1 MNSDWGRRAKT
12 MAAGLVLAWLAAAPL
27 SAAEIRI
34 APNVVVVP
42 DPAAATTTV
51 WMIVRAGCRDEPE
64 GHCHGLA
71 HYLEHLMFLGRGPE
85 HKAVAMLF
93 FPDAQANG
101 YTNWVSTV
109 FWQRFPR
116 RAEGSEADVEKLLSF
131 YARELS
137 ELNVSPE
144 EAERERNVVLQEQ
157 AMRYSRSAEWRFQD
171 RLRRQLYP
179 RHPLGEDVLGS
190 REDIAALTL
199 EEARAFHDAWYLGN
213 NVSYVIYGPVEPA
226 AMKALADKY
235 LSASS
240 PRAPPDRDW
249 LNARLDFSPNDKSVD
264 IVDAQAGAR
273 RFALVELARV
283 AETDPQR
290 FRQALGVLGE
300 FLRSTLAGGMRDAL
314 VDKADYAKALDYIGL
329 SRPAP
334 GVIEFSLWL
343 QPEAAAKLDG
353 LAPALNAR
361 FAALAGGE
369 FGEKTLL
376 RFKARIDQRWSEEEA
391 TPSELAEALVQWLAE
406 HLSFDEW
413 FTRRAALAAVTVDDV
428 KSLAEALAHA
438 DRVVSGSLSPTQ

>member
-1 MNSDWGRRAKT
+1 MSDGGRCAAAI
-12 MAAGLVLAWLAAAPL
+12 AAGLVIALLAAAPL
-27 SAAEIRI
+27 FAAETRI

-51 WMIVRAGCRDEPE
+51 WMIVRAGCRDEPQ
-64 GHCHGLA
+64 GRCHGLA

-131 YARELS
+131 YARELT
-137 ELNVSPE
+137 ELNVSPQ

-157 AMRYSRSAEWRFQD
+157 AMRYGRSAEWQFQD
-171 RLRRQLYP
+171 RLRRVLYP
-179 RHPLGEDVLGS
+179 QHPFGEDVLGS
-190 REDIAALTL
+190 RDDISALTL
-199 EEARAFHDAWYLGN
+199 EEARAFHDAWYLGD
-213 NVSYVIYGPVEPA
+213 NVSFVIYGPVEPA
-226 AMKALADKY
+226 AMQALADKY
-235 LSASS
+235 LSAPA
-240 PRAPPDRDW
+240 PRAPPDRAW

-264 IVDAQAGAR
+264 VVDPEAGAR
-273 RFALVELARV
+273 RFALAELARF

-290 FRQALGVLGE
+290 FRQAQEVLSE
-300 FLRSTLAGGMRDAL
+300 FLRSTLAGGLRDAL

-334 GVIEFSLWL
+334 GVVEFSLWL

-353 LAPALNAR
+353 LAPALEAR
-361 FAALAGGE
+361 FASLADGE
-369 FGEKTLL
+369 FNEKTLL
-376 RFKARIDQRWSEEEA
+376 RFKARIGQRWSEDEA
-391 TPSELAEALVQWLAE
+391 TPSALAEALVQWLAE
-406 HLSFDEW
+406 HYSFDEW
-413 FTRRAALAAVTVDDV
+413 LMRRAALARVTVDDV
-428 KSLAEALAHA
+428 KTLANALAHP
-438 DRVVSGSLSPTQ
+438 DRVAAGSLSPTQ